1 MTLFE
6 SIILGTI
13 QGLTEFLPISSSGH
27 LVLFQSMMGIKQPG
41 NEFEVLVHLG
51 TLGSVLFVFYKDI
64 FNLLRT
70 LKLKSTRHFI
80 LMVILGTIP
89 TVVIGLTLKNFIA
102 SLFEN
107 INNVGI
113 ALIFTGFFLISTF
126 FIKRKNLKNSLKKS
140 LLIGIC
146 QAIAIIPGISRSGIT
161 ISCALLLGISPKKAA
176 QFSFMLAIPAISG
189 AGILTALD
197 INSGYEISSS
207 IAFGGIIS
215 SFFVGVISL
224 KWLLRLLQTGKF
236 HFFGFYC
243 IAIGLFANFL

>member
-27 LVLFQSMMGIKQPG
+27 LVLFQSIMGIKQPG

-89 TVVIGLTLKNFIA
+89 TVAIGLTLKNFIA

-107 INNVGI
+107 INNC
-113 ALIFTGFFLISTF
+113 
-126 FIKRKNLKNSLKKS
+126 
-140 LLIGIC
+140 LLYT
-146 QAIAIIPGISRSGIT
+146 SD
-161 ISCALLLGISPKKAA
+161 AA
-176 QFSFMLAIPAISG
+176 
-189 AGILTALD
+189 D
-197 INSGYEISSS
+197 E
-207 IAFGGIIS
+207 
-215 SFFVGVISL
+215 
-224 KWLLRLLQTGKF
+224 
-236 HFFGFYC
+236 
-243 IAIGLFANFL
+243 